1 MTKQIQKI
9 QIEIQIIQ
17 MKIQVIQINA
27 SFVQVVQVYIPIL
40 YDINIPVTLASV
52 IESVFG
58 Q

>member
-1 MTKQIQKI
+1 
-9 QIEIQIIQ
+9 

-27 SFVQVVQVYIPIL
+27 SFVQVYIPIL

>member
-1 MTKQIQKI
+1 
-9 QIEIQIIQ
+9 

-40 YDINIPVTLASV
+40 FDINIPVTLASV